1 MEVTTIKSN
10 EKQYFHSA
18 KNIKFLPTLLK
29 SSNPFRGYCFYCGE

>member
-18 KNIKFLPTLLK
+18 KNIKIQSHSK
-29 SSNPFRGYCFYCGE
+29 EQ